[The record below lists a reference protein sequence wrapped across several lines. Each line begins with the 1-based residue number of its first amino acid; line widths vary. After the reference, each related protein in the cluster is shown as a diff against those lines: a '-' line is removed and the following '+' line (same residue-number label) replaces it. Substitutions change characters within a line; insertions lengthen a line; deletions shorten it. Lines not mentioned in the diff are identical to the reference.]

1 MKKVFKE
8 CSSVSD
14 AVKKLSKMMAEPTRY
29 SNIYNCERYCFSGMT
44 GQRTEWVEKM
54 GNVKGEI
61 DSTQK
66 KKEGKEMNH

>member
-1 MKKVFKE
+1 MKKVFRE

-14 AVKKLSKMMAEPTRY
+14 AAKKLSKMMAEPTRY
-29 SNIYNCERYCFSGMT
+29 GNTYNCERYCFSGMR

-61 DSTQK
+61 VHRK
-66 KKEGKEMNH
+66 KGRQRNAS